1 VRKSPARVEREANPR
16 GRSTPA
22 LGRGKT
28 KLQRQIEAAERA
40 TKAMKLRTMRH
51 SWDTIA
57 AQCGYSSRGAA
68 ATAVKRELARIPRE
82 AAHELRISELET
94 LDAAQRAIATQIAGG
109 SFGAIDRMLKI
120 MDARA
125 KLTGLYEDI
134 VDTGVEEVRDVLA
147 AWLGEVR
154 KRAAVDDLEDE
165 LESGDLS
172 DSDETDE

>member
-1 VRKSPARVEREANPR
+1 M
-16 GRSTPA
+16 
-22 LGRGKT
+22 
-28 KLQRQIEAAERA
+28 IDAAERA
-40 TKAMKLRTMRH
+40 RKAMQLRAMRH

-57 AQCGYSSRGAA
+57 KQCGYSSRGAA

-82 AAHELRISELET
+82 AARELRISELET
-94 LDAAQRAIATQIAGG
+94 LDAAQRAIATQIAAG
-109 SFGAIDRMLKI
+109 SFGAIDRMLRI

-147 AWLGEVR
+147 AWLGDVR

-165 LESGDLS
+165 SGDL
-172 DSDETDE
+172 DDDDVDDETAE